1 MSRIC
6 QKCGGEVG
14 EADFYCIHCG
24 MPLEKVKQEE
34 QQAFSQWEGVQT
46 PSQEKP
52 ELAKPLS
59 VKDYLLLGI
68 LLSIPVVNIILAILW
83 AAGKNENP
91 NRRNL
96 ACAWLIFAAAGAVIS
111 VIFMIGL
118 VRAAWLDEQNY
129 PDYPEYYEYYDEYY
143 DDWEEYDYDY
153 DDDMEWEHYWEELT
167 EGLGEI

>member
-118 VRAAWLDEQNY
+118 VRAAWLSRIIRIIQSIMSIMTSIMMNTMMTGKNTTMTMMMT
-129 PDYPEYYEYYDEYY
+129 
-143 DDWEEYDYDY
+143 WN
-153 DDDMEWEHYWEELT
+153 
-167 EGLGEI
+167 GSIIGRN